1 MTNFTTKTQTLANG
15 LTLEIKEYSTHK
27 SMRVVNFQ
35 GVVIASH
42 SWQNSNKSYK
52 RQLVKQYQS
61 LTIVSKLDR

>member
-1 MTNFTTKTQTLANG
+1 MTNFLATNKTLDNG
-15 LTLEIKEYSTHK
+15 LTLEIKEFSTHG

-52 RQLVKQYQS
+52 RQLVKRYQS
-61 LTIVSKLDR
+61 LTIVSKR